1 MAMDS
6 VYFSKFNEFESTADN
21 NSNENTMTSW
31 IKDNIIILNGYLEI
45 AMTIAQIT
53 IKYINLSAMLSLFQH

>member
-6 VYFSKFNEFESTADN
+6 VYFSKLNEFESTAD

-53 IKYINLSAMLSLFQH
+53 IKYINLPAMLSLFQH